1 MSHWYDKD
9 GSPQYEV
16 KSKSGPMRSTT
27 LRDAR
32 KFEWVPSVSTIW
44 KDVVASPGLNRYY
57 QEQLFNVMLESI
69 RTVGGVLREYNLES
83 EGPNFKKRMFAL
95 SKEHAIKS
103 AERGTH
109 IHNLLEQ
116 QLLTGKCGSQNQNEI
131 HMVMQ
136 TISKMKEVCGDQD
149 WKVEKSFAHPMGY
162 GGKIDVYSDE
172 WVVDFKTKELD
183 DGKKPDVYDSNGVQL
198 AAYNHGIGGGRKL
211 LNLFISVSSPGY
223 VVDYEWEERE
233 RLFSMFET
241 ALKLWQLTKRYDAS
255 WQA

>member
-1 MSHWYDKD
+1 
-9 GSPQYEV
+9 
-16 KSKSGPMRSTT
+16 MRATT

-44 KDVVASPGLNRYY
+44 KDAVASPGLTRYY
-57 QEQLFNVMLESI
+57 QDQLFYVMLDAMNY
-69 RTVGGVLREYNLES
+69 VQDF
-83 EGPNFKKRMFAL
+83 EGPDFKKKMFAL

-116 QLLTGKCGSQNQNEI
+116 QLLTGKCGSQDPNEI
-131 HMVMQ
+131 LMVMQ

-162 GGKIDVYSDE
+162 GGKIDVCSDE

-183 DGKKPDVYDSNGVQL
+183 EGKKPDVYDSYGVQL

-211 LNLFISVSSPGY
+211 LNLFVSVSSPGY

-241 ALKLWQLTKRYDAS
+241 ALNLWKLTKRYDAS

>member
-1 MSHWYDKD
+1 MSHWYDRD

-16 KSKSGPMRSTT
+16 KSKSGSMRATT

-44 KDVVASPGLNRYY
+44 KDAVASPGLTRYY
-57 QEQLFNVMLESI
+57 QDQLFYVMLDAMNY
-69 RTVGGVLREYNLES
+69 VQDF
-83 EGPNFKKRMFAL
+83 EGPDFKKKMFAL

-116 QLLTGKCGSQNQNEI
+116 QLLTGKCGSQDPNEI
-131 HMVMQ
+131 LMVMQ

-162 GGKIDVYSDE
+162 GGKIDVCSDE

-183 DGKKPDVYDSNGVQL
+183 EGKKPDVYDSYGVQL

-211 LNLFISVSSPGY
+211 LNLFVSVSSPGY

-241 ALKLWQLTKRYDAS
+241 ALNLWKLTKRYDAS

>member
-16 KSKSGPMRSTT
+16 ESKLGSMRSTT

-44 KDVVASPGLNRYY
+44 KDVVAAPGLNRYY
-57 QEQLFNVMLESI
+57 QEQLFNVMVVQFDRGYSI
-69 RTVGGVLREYNLES
+69 GDEQAI
-83 EGPNFKKRMFAL
+83 PFKRRVFAL
-95 SKEHAIKS
+95 AKEHAMKA

-116 QLLTGKCGSQNQNEI
+116 QLLTGKCGSKDPNEI

-136 TISKMKEVCGDQD
+136 TIIKMKEVCGDQD

-172 WVVDFKTKELD
+172 WVVDFKTKELVE
-183 DGKKPDVYDSNGVQL
+183 GKKPDMYDSYGVQL
-198 AAYNHGIGGGRKL
+198 AAYNHGVGGGRKL

-233 RLFSMFET
+233 RLFSMFEA
-241 ALKLWQLTKRYDAS
+241 ALNLWKLTKRYDAS

>member
-1 MSHWYDKD
+1 VSHWYDKD

-16 KSKSGPMRSTT
+16 KSKSGPLRSTT

-44 KDVVASPGLNRYY
+44 KDVVAAPGLNRYY
-57 QEQLFNVMLESI
+57 QEQLFNVMVVQFDRGYSI
-69 RTVGGVLREYNLES
+69 GDEQAI
-83 EGPNFKKRMFAL
+83 PFKRRVFAL
-95 SKEHAIKS
+95 AKEHAMKA

-116 QLLTGKCGSQNQNEI
+116 QLLTGKCGSKDPNEI

-136 TISKMKEVCGDQD
+136 TIIKMKEVCGDQD

-172 WVVDFKTKELD
+172 WVVDFKTKELVE
-183 DGKKPDVYDSNGVQL
+183 GKKPDMYDSYGVQL
-198 AAYNHGIGGGRKL
+198 AAYNHGVGGGRKL
-211 LNLFISVSSPGY
+211 LNLFVSVSSPGY
-223 VVDYEWEERE
+223 VVDHEWEERE
-233 RLFSMFET
+233 RLFSMFEA
-241 ALKLWQLTKRYDAS
+241 ALNLWKLTKRYDAS

>member
-16 KSKSGPMRSTT
+16 ESKLGSMRSTT

-44 KDVVASPGLNRYY
+44 KDVVAAPGLNRYY
-57 QEQLFNVMLESI
+57 QEQLFNVMVVQFDRGYSI
-69 RTVGGVLREYNLES
+69 GDEQAI
-83 EGPNFKKRMFAL
+83 PFKRRVFAL
-95 SKEHAIKS
+95 AKEHAMKA

-116 QLLTGKCGSQNQNEI
+116 QLLTGKCGSKDPNEI

-136 TISKMKEVCGDQD
+136 TVIKMKEVCGDQD

-172 WVVDFKTKELD
+172 WVVDFKTKELV
-183 DGKKPDVYDSNGVQL
+183 DGKKPDMYDSYGVQL
-198 AAYNHGIGGGRKL
+198 AAYNHGVGGGRKL

-233 RLFSMFET
+233 SL
-241 ALKLWQLTKRYDAS
+241 
-255 WQA
+255 

>member
-1 MSHWYDKD
+1 VSHWYDRD

-16 KSKSGPMRSTT
+16 KSKSGSMRATT

-44 KDVVASPGLNRYY
+44 KDAVASPGLTRYY
-57 QEQLFNVMLESI
+57 QDQLFYVMLDAMNY
-69 RTVGGVLREYNLES
+69 VQDF
-83 EGPNFKKRMFAL
+83 EGPDFKKKMFAL

-116 QLLTGKCGSQNQNEI
+116 QLLTGKCGSQDPNEI
-131 HMVMQ
+131 LMVMQ

-162 GGKIDVYSDE
+162 GGKIDVCSDE

-183 DGKKPDVYDSNGVQL
+183 EGKKPDVYDSYGVQL

-211 LNLFISVSSPGY
+211 LNLFVSVSSPGY

-241 ALKLWQLTKRYDAS
+241 ALNLWKLTKRYDAS

>member
-1 MSHWYDKD
+1 MSHWYDKG

-16 KSKSGPMRSTT
+16 KSKSGSMRATT

-44 KDVVASPGLNRYY
+44 KDMVASPGLNRYY
-57 QEQLFNVMLESI
+57 QDQLFNAMLDSKPQRLNQFDEED
-69 RTVGGVLREYNLES
+69 RA
-83 EGPNFKKRMFAL
+83 NFKKRVFAL
-95 SKEHAIKS
+95 SKEHSLKS
-103 AERGTH
+103 AERGTYM
-109 IHNLLEQ
+109 HNLIEQ
-116 QLLTGKCGSQNQNEI
+116 QLLTGSCGSQDPNEI

-136 TISKMKEVCGDQD
+136 TLAKMREVCGDQD

-172 WVVDFKTKELD
+172 WVVDFKTKEVLD
-183 DGKKPDVYDSNGVQL
+183 EGKKPDVYDSHGVQL

-241 ALKLWQLTKRYDAS
+241 ALKLWQLTKRYDTQ

>member
-1 MSHWYDKD
+1 M
-9 GSPQYEV
+9 
-16 KSKSGPMRSTT
+16 
-27 LRDAR
+27 
-32 KFEWVPSVSTIW
+32 
-44 KDVVASPGLNRYY
+44 VVQFDRGYSIGD
-57 QEQLFNVMLESI
+57 EQAI
-69 RTVGGVLREYNLES
+69 
-83 EGPNFKKRMFAL
+83 PFKRRVFAL
-95 SKEHAIKS
+95 AKEHAMKA

-116 QLLTGKCGSQNQNEI
+116 QLLTGKCGSKDPNEI

-136 TISKMKEVCGDQD
+136 TIIKMKEVCGDQD

-172 WVVDFKTKELD
+172 WVVDFKTKELVE
-183 DGKKPDVYDSNGVQL
+183 GKKPDMYDSYGVQL
-198 AAYNHGIGGGRKL
+198 AAYNHGVGGGRKL

-233 RLFSMFET
+233 RLFSMFEA
-241 ALKLWQLTKRYDAS
+241 ALNLWKLTKRYDAS

>member
-16 KSKSGPMRSTT
+16 KSKSGSMRSTT

-44 KDVVASPGLNRYY
+44 KDVVASPGLNRYF
-57 QEQLFNVMLESI
+57 QDQLFNVMVEQYDAILDKGYWDEE
-69 RTVGGVLREYNLES
+69 T
-83 EGPNFKKRMFAL
+83 PQFKKRVFAL
-95 SKEHAIKS
+95 AKEHAMIA

-116 QLLTGKCGSQNQNEI
+116 QLLTGKCGSQNPNEI
-131 HMVMQ
+131 LMVMQ
-136 TISKMKEVCGDQD
+136 TLSKMREVCGDQD

-183 DGKKPDVYDSNGVQL
+183 EGKKPDVYDSYGVQL

-223 VVDYEWEERE
+223 VVDHEWEERE

-241 ALKLWQLTKRYDAS
+241 ALNLWKLTKRYDAS

>member
-1 MSHWYDKD
+1 MSHWYDRD

-16 KSKSGPMRSTT
+16 KSKSGSMRATT

-44 KDVVASPGLNRYY
+44 KDAVASPGLTRYY
-57 QEQLFNVMLESI
+57 QDQLFYVMLDAMNY
-69 RTVGGVLREYNLES
+69 VQDF
-83 EGPNFKKRMFAL
+83 EGPDFKKKMFAL
-95 SKEHAIKS
+95 SKETAMKS

-116 QLLTGKCGSQNQNEI
+116 QLLTGKCGSQDPNEI
-131 HMVMQ
+131 LMVMQ

-162 GGKIDVYSDE
+162 GGKIDVCSDE
-172 WVVDFKTKELD
+172 WVVDFKSKELD
-183 DGKKPDVYDSNGVQL
+183 EGKKPDVYDSYGVQL

-211 LNLFISVSSPGY
+211 LNLFVSVSSPGY